1 VGALYERK
9 KTRNLNRLG
18 GLAGRTPV
26 LATFFVITML
36 SSVGLPGLNG
46 FVGEFL
52 LLMGSFQFAW
62 WLGALAA
69 TSVVLGAVYL
79 LWMTQRVLFEKDR
92 SPEKSGFGDF
102 SLRERIVMTP
112 MVLLMFLIGLFPAA
126 LTDRLEPTAREI
138 ISVSAPGPAREASP
152 AAGTKTLMEEVT
164 HGLQHSGR

>member
-1 VGALYERK
+1 
-9 KTRNLNRLG
+9 
-18 GLAGRTPV
+18 V

-92 SPEKSGFGDF
+92 SPERSGFGDF

-112 MVLLMFLIGLFPAA
+112 TILLMFAIGLFPSA

-138 ISVSAPGPAREASP
+138 IAVSAPGPAREALP
-152 AAGTKTLMEEVT
+152 AADAKIPMEELT
-164 HGLQHSGR
+164 YGPPHSGR